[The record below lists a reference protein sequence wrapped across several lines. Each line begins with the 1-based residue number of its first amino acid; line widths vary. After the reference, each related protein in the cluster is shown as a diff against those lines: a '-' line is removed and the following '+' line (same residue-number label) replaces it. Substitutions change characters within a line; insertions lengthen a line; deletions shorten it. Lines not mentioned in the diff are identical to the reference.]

1 MGQDR
6 NFSMHVA
13 LLTAVDD
20 AGEGFKL
27 GNAQHELEL
36 PPGNKGEIYY
46 MGLPWVDPC
55 GRTFSIKNTVS

>member
-27 GNAQHELEL
+27 GNAQHAMQRVGTRSWEQRGDL
-36 PPGNKGEIYY
+36 
-46 MGLPWVDPC
+46 LPWAC
-55 GRTFSIKNTVS
+55 HG